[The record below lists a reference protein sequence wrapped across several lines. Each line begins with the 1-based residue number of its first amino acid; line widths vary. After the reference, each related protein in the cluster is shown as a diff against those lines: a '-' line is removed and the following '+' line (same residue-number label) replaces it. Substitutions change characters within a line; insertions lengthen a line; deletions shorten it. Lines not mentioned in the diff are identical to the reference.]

1 MLAHPLI
8 HPNINPIA
16 FHIGPLP
23 VHWYG
28 LMYLLAFILVIV
40 MGRRRIHTQPWLD
53 WTEKDLD
60 DVLTYGVLGVVLG
73 GRLGYVLFYQPDF
86 YFAHP
91 ADIVKLWDGGMSFH
105 GGFLGVAFAL
115 WLFAR
120 GRGKRWLGTTDFIA
134 PLVPLGLCAGR
145 IGNFIN
151 GELWGR
157 PTTLPWGMIFQGAGD
172 IPRQPSQLYE
182 AALEGVALFF
192 ILWFFAKKPRPVG
205 AVSGLFMLG
214 YGIFRF
220 LVEFTR
226 EPDAFLGFLALG
238 LTMGQWLSIPLILAG
253 SGLLLWAY
261 RRKA

>member
-1 MLAHPLI
+1 MLVHPD
-8 HPNINPIA
+8 INPIA

-40 MGRRRIHTQPWLD
+40 LGRRRIHTQPWLD

-86 YFAHP
+86 YFSHP
-91 ADIVKLWDGGMSFH
+91 ADIVKVWDGGMSFH

-120 GRGKRWLGTTDFIA
+120 SRGKQWLATTDFIA

-157 PTTLPWGMIFQGAGD
+157 PTTLPWGMVFQGAGN

-192 ILWFFAKKPRPVG
+192 ILWFFAKKPRPAG

-214 YGIFRF
+214 YGVFRF

-238 LTMGQWLSIPLILAG
+238 LTMGQWLSIPLIITG
-253 SGLLLWAY
+253 SGLLWWVY

>member
-86 YFAHP
+86 YFSHP

-120 GRGKRWLGTTDFIA
+120 GRGKQWLATTDFIA